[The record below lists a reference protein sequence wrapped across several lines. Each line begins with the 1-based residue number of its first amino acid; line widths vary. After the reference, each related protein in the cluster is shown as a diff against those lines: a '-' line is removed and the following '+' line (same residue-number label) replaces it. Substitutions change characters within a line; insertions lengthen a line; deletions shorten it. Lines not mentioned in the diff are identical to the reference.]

1 MRLFHTSE
9 LRHPT
14 ARSLHAAWLELQ
26 HSNMLLPPAVA
37 EQLAPISAGTIGT
50 DINLAETLLANH
62 RSTDP
67 MHASRRLAEESWWFT
82 MWRKA
87 ESPYT
92 IVHPTAIQEDT
103 VTSLLNDIDP
113 RCFPDCHPDEV
124 RRNPDA
130 RIVCETVVLDGWL
143 SLHDDL
149 QVIDRIEI
157 NRWASEAGHR
167 QNRDRLLL
175 YDSDTTLVNSTYTPD
190 EIQRLVQAGL
200 LACWPNDDDAPAG
213 DVLRSTRRQ
222 VAAMTHSGTLR
233 ASGQRLLNCL
243 STHPDPIGLVEDTR
257 ELLPSPTVG
266 AERLHPRHHD
276 RPPPPEQPPQPRT
289 AHRRESRRHDGN

>member
-37 EQLAPISAGTIGT
+37 EQLAPISAGAIGT

-82 MWRKA
+82 MWRNA

-113 RCFPDCHPDEV
+113 RCFPVHHIEEFALVLCRPELPISNCEIDNCCLFTALTRAVSV
-124 RRNPDA
+124 R
-130 RIVCETVVLDGWL
+130 
-143 SLHDDL
+143 
-149 QVIDRIEI
+149 
-157 NRWASEAGHR
+157 
-167 QNRDRLLL
+167 
-175 YDSDTTLVNSTYTPD
+175 YDPSVSA
-190 EIQRLVQAGL
+190 IQ
-200 LACWPNDDDAPAG
+200 
-213 DVLRSTRRQ
+213 
-222 VAAMTHSGTLR
+222 
-233 ASGQRLLNCL
+233 
-243 STHPDPIGLVEDTR
+243 
-257 ELLPSPTVG
+257 
-266 AERLHPRHHD
+266 
-276 RPPPPEQPPQPRT
+276 
-289 AHRRESRRHDGN
+289 